1 MIDDR
6 PIAHTAAETI
16 YAGFERY
23 NAAFRE
29 ITASSRRRFE
39 TRDWHGARHD
49 AIARIDLYDQDI
61 AQCIADL
68 QALLG
73 DALKDTTV
81 WSAAKKRYAEMLGE
95 AIDRELF
102 KTYFNSLSRRIF
114 GTVGVNPD
122 IEFVAVDLGPVD
134 HVHQQVSINRYPFDG
149 ALGATCRRLLED
161 YSVNAPWQDLGDC
174 AAYVHQE
181 LRRQLAAHG
190 GTGAIEHFELV
201 EPLFFRHTRAFIVGR
216 IELVE
221 GQVPLMIALVHTE
234 AGVAVD
240 RVLTSPDAASILFS
254 YSRSYFH
261 ADLETV
267 GDTVVFLRKILPSK
281 PIEEIYAALGRAKQG
296 KTERY
301 RGLYRHLN
309 RSHDRFVTAPG
320 AKGMVMAVFTLRD
333 YDVVFK
339 VIRDHF
345 AHPKT
350 VTHQDVL
357 DNYRMVFNHNRAGRL
372 VDAQE
377 FKNLI
382 FDRRRF
388 DPEVLEELVSE
399 CANSVSRD
407 GNQLII
413 HHLYIERQLRPL
425 NLYLRDIDEWETRR
439 VAIDYGNAI
448 KDLAR
453 TDIFTGDML
462 LKNFGVSRHGR
473 VIFYDYDELCR
484 VTECRFRRMPKPRYA
499 EEELSSEIWFEV
511 APEDVFP
518 EQFLSFFGLTGLALE
533 VFRKHHSDLLTPRFW
548 KETQRRLRA
557 GEIVDVPPYVGGRYP

>member
-1 MIDDR
+1 M
-6 PIAHTAAETI
+6 
-16 YAGFERY
+16 
-23 NAAFRE
+23 
-29 ITASSRRRFE
+29 
-39 TRDWHGARHD
+39 
-49 AIARIDLYDQDI
+49 
-61 AQCIADL
+61 
-68 QALLG
+68 
-73 DALKDTTV
+73 
-81 WSAAKKRYAEMLGE
+81 
-95 AIDRELF
+95 
-102 KTYFNSLSRRIF
+102 
-114 GTVGVNPD
+114 
-122 IEFVAVDLGPVD
+122 
-134 HVHQQVSINRYPFDG
+134 
-149 ALGATCRRLLED
+149 
-161 YSVNAPWQDLGDC
+161 
-174 AAYVHQE
+174 
-181 LRRQLAAHG
+181 
-190 GTGAIEHFELV
+190 
-201 EPLFFRHTRAFIVGR
+201 
-216 IELVE
+216 
-221 GQVPLMIALVHTE
+221 
-234 AGVAVD
+234 
-240 RVLTSPDAASILFS
+240 
-254 YSRSYFH
+254 
-261 ADLETV
+261 
-267 GDTVVFLRKILPSK
+267 
-281 PIEEIYAALGRAKQG
+281 
-296 KTERY
+296 
-301 RGLYRHLN
+301 
-309 RSHDRFVTAPG
+309 
-320 AKGMVMAVFTLRD
+320 
-333 YDVVFK
+333 
-339 VIRDHF
+339 
-345 AHPKT
+345 
-350 VTHQDVL
+350 L